1 MSIIKVRCLHHN
13 RFWLAGSE
21 NVVSLAGSFTIY
33 QTAVDS
39 PYLGEAEN
47 LIKTPIL
54 CKNAINFFVC
64 FFVLRKRMFCKWD
77 VPIVP
82 CVSFQNAL
90 FCGLRGL
97 TFTWWGRCGLRFWYK
112 PTELT
117 HSFFFSFVLLSISC
131 VFMTLSTVFHSI
143 NSPDNS
149 PLSHCVLPVLF
160 LPYWSF

>member
-1 MSIIKVRCLHHN
+1 MFTIMKVRCLHHN
-13 RFWLAGSE
+13 RFWLAGPES
-21 NVVSLAGSFTIY
+21 VVSLAGLFTIL
-33 QTAVDS
+33 QTEVDS
-39 PYLGEAEN
+39 PVFWWSWKPHQNTNSLQKRNQFLG
-47 LIKTPIL
+47 
-54 CKNAINFFVC
+54 FC
-64 FFVLRKRMFCKWD
+64 FLLKRWMFCKWD

-90 FCGLRGL
+90 FCGPRGL

-112 PTELT
+112 PTELA
-117 HSFFFSFVLLSISC
+117 HSFFSVLLSISC